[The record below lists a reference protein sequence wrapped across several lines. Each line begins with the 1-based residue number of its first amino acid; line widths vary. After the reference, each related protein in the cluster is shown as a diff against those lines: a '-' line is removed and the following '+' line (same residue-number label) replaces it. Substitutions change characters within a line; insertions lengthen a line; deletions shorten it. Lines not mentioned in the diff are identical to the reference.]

1 MGTRSPSPH
10 HAPHPKAAFLPQVS
24 RSVPSQTCNSF
35 PQPGLLP
42 LPHPAPRNTHRRLP
56 VLPPSPLRSLRPRSS
71 GRGLKAAG
79 AALPSPRAPHPAPLT
94 SNRAGGRQSP
104 GCPLR
109 AHPPWAPAPPSRS
122 PAPGTGVWQQRE
134 VMRRAKK
141 LAGRP
146 LLRLMSARGGQRL
159 GRLLLPFLRPADS
172 ALPLPRERSGGS
184 ERAAQRAG
192 LPSADGCG
200 ARRHSQP
207 RSVGRALLKIYTVCS
222 HLIP

>member
-1 MGTRSPSPH
+1 MPWGPAAPAPTTPH
-10 HAPHPKAAFLPQVS
+10 TERPPHPKAAFLPQVS
-24 RSVPSQTCNSF
+24 RSVPPQTCNSF

-42 LPHPAPRNTHRRLP
+42 LPHSAPRNTHCRLP

-79 AALPSPRAPHPAPLT
+79 ATLPSSNPAPLT
-94 SNRAGGRQSP
+94 SNRAGGQQSP

-122 PAPGTGVWQQRE
+122 PAPGTGAWQQRE

-146 LLRLMSARGGQRL
+146 LLRLMSARGEQRL
-159 GRLLLPFLRPADS
+159 GRLLPFLRPAGS
-172 ALPLPRERSGGS
+172 ALPRERS
-184 ERAAQRAG
+184 EQ
-192 LPSADGCG
+192 
-200 ARRHSQP
+200 
-207 RSVGRALLKIYTVCS
+207 RSVRGCPPLMVRCPGAQPAQLGGQSAAEDLPRMQPLNS
-222 HLIP
+222 LMR